1 MSKQTATTDA
11 TAPRVTA
18 KKVFFDRVLKAVRY
32 ANNPESAVG
41 LTFWKSEQQKGQ
53 SGAERPRYFAPK
65 VGCTVTLTED
75 QQRRILEIINE
86 SRESNKFVSCFMTEK
101 AKAKVEKDSK

>member
-1 MSKQTATTDA
+1 MSKQTTTDA

-18 KKVFFDRVLKAVRY
+18 NKVFVDRVFKTVRY

-41 LTFWKSEQQKGQ
+41 LTFWRIEQRKGQ
-53 SGAERPRYFAPK
+53 NGAERPRYFPPK
-65 VGCTVTLTED
+65 VGCTTTLTED
-75 QQRRILEIINE
+75 QQRRILEIVNE